1 MVFMKKVVI
10 ALVGVLVLIGSFFFF
25 KNDKKE
31 KSNNDVKVNQQFNDI
46 NKDEIL
52 DKVNNKINE
61 MSTQEKIAQMIVIA
75 WRDPNTYE
83 ELYNTFRSKR
93 FGGFILF
100 RENMDTLN
108 NTREFVK
115 TLKNISDIPLIVSID
130 EEGGLVSRLKYI
142 KDVKVTDV
150 PYMYYLG
157 KTNNEALAYDVG
169 RVIAEELRVIGV
181 NVVHAPVIDIYS
193 NLNNTVIGKRSFGSD
208 YLLINKMAG
217 SLARGLEDNGVIPTY
232 KHYPGHGDTAV
243 DSHKDLPIINK
254 SLDELKAEELQTF
267 KYAIDNKAKLIMV
280 GHIALPKITGD
291 NTPASLSKV
300 LISDVL
306 KDKLGYK
313 GLVITDAL
321 NMRALTDNYTNE
333 EIVVK
338 AIDAGVDILL
348 MPEDCNNTIEYIKEN
363 ISEERINESVKKIL
377 YFKYAYLDNYEIL
390 DKSYLGSKEHQEVI
404 SKIPVND

>member
-1 MVFMKKVVI
+1 MKKVVI
-10 ALVGVLVLIGSFFFF
+10 VLIGVLVLVGIFFVF
-25 KNDKKE
+25 KNDKEE
-31 KSNNDVKVNQQFNDI
+31 KLNNDTKVNQQFNDI

-52 DKVNNKINE
+52 DKVNNKIKE

-75 WRDPNTYE
+75 WRNTNTYE
-83 ELYNTFRSKR
+83 ELYNTFRNKR
-93 FGGFILF
+93 FGGFIFF

-108 NTREFVK
+108 NTRELIK
-115 TLKNISDIPLIVSID
+115 TLKSYNEIPLIVSID
-130 EEGGLVSRLKYI
+130 EEGGLVQRLKYI

-193 NLNNTVIGKRSFGSD
+193 NPKNTVIGKRSFGSD
-208 YLLINKMAG
+208 YNLINKMAG
-217 SLARGLEDNGVIPTY
+217 SLARGIEETGIIPTY
-232 KHYPGHGDTAV
+232 KHFPGHGDTAT

-254 SLDELKAEELQTF
+254 SLEELKNEELQTF
-267 KYAIDNKAKLIMV
+267 KYAIDNNAKLIMV
-280 GHIALPKITGD
+280 GHIAMPKITGD

-300 LISDVL
+300 LITDVL
-306 KDKLGYK
+306 KNELGYK

-321 NMRALTDNYTNE
+321 NMKALTDNYTNE

-338 AIDAGVDILL
+338 AIEAGVDILL
-348 MPEDCNNTIEYIKEN
+348 MPEDIDNTIEYIKEN

-377 YFKYAYLDNYEIL
+377 YFKYVYLNNYELL
-390 DKSYLGSKEHQEVI
+390 DKNYLGSKEHQEVI